1 MINEHEKYE
10 HDKYYVI
17 RSGYYYITSLL
28 QLKRLKELDKVIVQN
43 QVTELAKVRNFYDDI
58 KSIEIRK
65 KYKQLV
71 ENLKRNKDVHAINI
85 DDIKSILKYLEE

>member
-1 MINEHEKYE
+1 M
-10 HDKYYVI
+10 
-17 RSGYYYITSLL
+17 
-28 QLKRLKELDKVIVQN
+28 
-43 QVTELAKVRNFYDDI
+43 RNFYDDI

>member
-1 MINEHEKYE
+1 M
-10 HDKYYVI
+10 I

-58 KSIEIRK
+58 KSIEIRE

>member
-1 MINEHEKYE
+1 M
-10 HDKYYVI
+10 I